1 MPRQDAAVRGSSLS
15 GGFRFCQCI
24 LHGGLSLGASR
35 DVIKLEILERR
46 QCAAIERS
54 DESGA
59 AGVGDLG
66 VNEAE
71 RLELLQPSSRQQQRT
86 CRRRRRHEGG
96 EALVAESNSRL
107 LDETVGDVEAVSG
120 AVGAAL
126 RPIGSSNIW
135 ARSEPGSGG
144 GATAVGAADG
154 AARVGGGTGVA
165 RSGGWTRPGTA
176 VVVGAGGRHGAEA
189 GAQA

>member
-1 MPRQDAAVRGSSLS
+1 MSLTPIS
-15 GGFRFCQCI
+15 
-24 LHGGLSLGASR
+24 
-35 DVIKLEILERR
+35 
-46 QCAAIERS
+46 
-54 DESGA
+54 
-59 AGVGDLG
+59 
-66 VNEAE
+66 
-71 RLELLQPSSRQQQRT
+71 
-86 CRRRRRHEGG
+86 
-96 EALVAESNSRL
+96 SNSRL

-135 ARSEPGSGG
+135 ARSEPDSGG

-189 GAQA
+189 RAQA

>member
-1 MPRQDAAVRGSSLS
+1 MHSFLRRGA
-15 GGFRFCQCI
+15 GKNAIQGE
-24 LHGGLSLGASR
+24 
-35 DVIKLEILERR
+35 DLERR
-46 QCAAIERS
+46 QRAAVGRGGK
-54 DESGA
+54 SGA